1 MNPPPSADHFPAY
14 PAAWYLL
21 CDARALR
28 GRPLSREML
37 GKTLVAFRTA
47 GGRLTVLDGR
57 CAHLGADLGRG
68 CVTGEAIRCP
78 FHHWEYGPDG
88 RCTHIPN
95 AAAIPDFAR
104 QRSYPAVERHGHVFF
119 FNGPEPLFPLPF
131 FSDCRPEDFVA
142 GWPFRF
148 VAQCSWFMLAANGFD
163 VAHFQAVHDR
173 TLLGPGVVDCP
184 APLARRMRYRARVT
198 GRSVF
203 DRLLRWAAGDTVDV
217 SITSWGGPLILVTG
231 FFRRARS
238 YILIATH
245 PLPAEQ
251 TQVEVLVFAPRGG
264 ALTAPLRPLGLWLRR
279 LFTRAFMQ
287 DDIDRLG
294 GIRYNPAGLIES
306 DRELTEFFRW
316 AAALPRGPTDPRGQA
331 GRPARAAALA
341 NGTPRKEQP

>member
-1 MNPPPSADHFPAY
+1 
-14 PAAWYLL
+14 
-21 CDARALR
+21 
-28 GRPLSREML
+28 ML

-47 GGRLTVLDGR
+47 GGHLAVLDGR

-68 CVTGEAIRCP
+68 FVAGEAIRCP

-88 RCTHIPN
+88 RCTHVPN
-95 AAAIPDFAR
+95 VTAVPDFAR
-104 QRSYPAVERHGHVFF
+104 QMSYPAVERHGHVFF

-131 FSDCRPEDFVA
+131 FLDCRPEDFVA
-142 GWPFRF
+142 GRPFRF
-148 VAQCSWFMLAANGFD
+148 VAECSWFMLAANGFD

-203 DRLLRWAAGDTVDV
+203 DRLIRWAAGDKVEV
-217 SITSWGGPLILVTG
+217 AITNWGGPLILVTG
-231 FFRRARS
+231 SFRRARS

-245 PLPAEQ
+245 PLPAGR
-251 TQVEVLVFAPRGG
+251 TQAEVLVFAPRGG
-264 ALTAPLRPLGLWLRR
+264 ALAAPLRPLGLWVRR

-294 GIRYNPAGLIES
+294 GIRYNPTGLIET

-316 AAALPRGPTDPRGQA
+316 VAALPRGPGELGGGVRRQA
-331 GRPARAAALA
+331 GGTVRA
-341 NGTPRKEQP
+341 NGTSCKERS